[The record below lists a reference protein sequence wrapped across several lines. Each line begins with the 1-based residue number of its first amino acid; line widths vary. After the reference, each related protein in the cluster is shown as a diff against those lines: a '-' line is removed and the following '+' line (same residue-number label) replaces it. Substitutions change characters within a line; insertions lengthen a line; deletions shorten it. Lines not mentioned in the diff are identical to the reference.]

1 MFRKRW
7 GGGGGRLHGLPVVVG
22 GRGKRAD
29 HSEIYNEVRIQIIS
43 KNEKTIVVSHSYIG
57 EDHSQ

>member
-29 HSEIYNEVRIQIIS
+29 HSEIYNEVRTIIVQWYDVCTS
-43 KNEKTIVVSHSYIG
+43 V
-57 EDHSQ
+57 